1 MSLTLT
7 DDQRDQLQDKYDN
20 GLFAEAYELME
31 EWASESADEDVQL
44 VHTWLLGAT
53 DINRGLGP
61 FAALVKICNQ
71 RQGQLRG
78 ASG

>member
-31 EWASESADEDVQL
+31 EWVS
-44 VHTWLLGAT
+44 
-53 DINRGLGP
+53 
-61 FAALVKICNQ
+61 
-71 RQGQLRG
+71 
-78 ASG
+78 